1 MISLAQFS
9 LQIRKGLRNRSL
21 RHALA
26 LGTTIILATIIA
38 YLTLTPG
45 VQKAQGV
52 GRFDKLAHLFAF
64 AVLIIP
70 SAFCYRRSLSITLP
84 ASLIFGGAIELIQ
97 PSVGRSADVMDFIAD
112 LFGIGVGLAAG
123 LAARELYFVRRRKN
137 SMTS

>member
-1 MISLAQFS
+1 MNSLTQLS
-9 LQIRKGLRNRSL
+9 VRIRKGLGNRSI

-64 AVLIIP
+64 AVLIFP
-70 SAFCYRRSLSITLP
+70 TAFGYRRSLSITLP

-112 LFGIGVGLAAG
+112 LLGVGVGLAAG
-123 LAARELYFVRRRKN
+123 RVARELYFFRK
-137 SMTS
+137 